1 MLERLVAA
9 SIRSRKVVAGL
20 LVLVLALGVVAARR
34 LPIDALPDVSSIQVD
49 ILTKCGGLSPVEVER
64 AVTVPIEKALNGLPH
79 SAQLRSVSRFGLS
92 SVTVVFED
100 GTDIWWARQLVLERI
115 RQVQGDLPPSASLPE
130 LAPPSTGLG
139 TIYKFVVRSEQ
150 HSPMQLRTLLD
161 WEIGPRLRSVPGVV
175 EVNPFGGELKQYQ
188 VLVDPP
194 KLRSH
199 GLTLNEVLEA
209 LSTAN
214 MNVGGGY
221 VERGGES
228 FTIRGSGLVRD
239 ESEIGNVVI
248 RSSKSG
254 PSVLV
259 KHVADVKIG
268 SALRYGVVTLNGE
281 REAVSGLVMMLA
293 HANSRDVIYAV
304 KARMKEIERDLPPGV
319 TIDVIYDRADFV
331 ERTLTTVA
339 TNLAEGLLIVTVV
352 LAIMLGTIRGALV
365 TALGIPASMAIAL
378 FGMHL
383 FGVTGDLMSLGAID
397 FGFLVDGPIVV
408 LEGTIAA
415 TAGRALVGKARAR
428 AYEDVAKLVV
438 KPVAFAVAIIMLV
451 YIPLLTLE
459 GVEGKMFRPMAI
471 TMACAL
477 FGALVYSVVF
487 FPPLLVL
494 AVPPAKGHG
503 PVWLE
508 HLAHGYE
515 RLLPAALRWRW
526 PLLGGSLAALVVV
539 GLSFAKSGAEFVPRI
554 FEGDCVLAMLRPP
567 SISLEEAR
575 RLDLLAEKIVVD
587 MPEAQKALGQSGRAE
602 MALDAVGNNN
612 TDILVP
618 LTPRKEWKNASSFEE
633 LSTLLKDKIESEV
646 PSTFVSVSQPIE
658 DLTNQLIAGSRA
670 DVSIKIV
677 GPDLDRLVEY
687 SNLVGEIVR
696 DIPGTGDLKI
706 ERILGQPT
714 ITATADRARMAR
726 YGVKVKNAFDVLAAS
741 REGVRVGEVYEDE
754 RRFDLRVFVPPT
766 GPNAG
771 ALADLF
777 VETEHGDGV
786 PMREV
791 VSLDEGDGPSVVKR
805 LNRERLIRVDVNL
818 RGRDLVSWV
827 AEARAKVARA
837 ANLPTG
843 YRIEWGG
850 QFENF
855 ERASARL
862 AIVVP
867 AVVAVILGMLF
878 WMFGSFR
885 PAFAVFLLVPFATT
899 GGMLGLLARGM
910 PFSLPAAVG
919 FIALGGVSVLNG
931 VVIATATRRA
941 MLEGAPI
948 AAAVTK
954 GCATSIRAVLT
965 TAAVAGLG
973 FLPMALSTSA
983 GSEVQRPLAT
993 VVIVGIFFSTALTL
1007 LVLPGLMVMLLPGWT
1022 EPAAEEDEEEGSR
1035 SVPTPSPS
1043 PSPSP

>member
-1 MLERLVAA
+1 MLEWIVDR
-9 SIRSRKVVAGL
+9 SIRARKVVAGL
-20 LVLVLALGVVAARR
+20 LALVLALGVLAAQR
-34 LPIDALPDVSSIQVD
+34 LPIDALPDVSSVQVD

-64 AVTVPIEKALNGLPH
+64 TVTVPIEKALNGIPRG
-79 SAQLRSVSRFGLS
+79 AQIRSISRFGLS
-92 SVTVVFED
+92 SVTVVFQD

-115 RQVQGDLPPSASLPE
+115 RQAQGDLSPSASLPE

-139 TIYKFVVRSEQ
+139 TIYKFVVRSPH
-150 HSPMQLRTLLD
+150 HSPMQLRTMLD
-161 WEIGPRLRSVPGVV
+161 WEIAPRLRNVPGVV

-188 VLVDPP
+188 VKVDPAR
-194 KLRSH
+194 LRAR
-199 GLTLNEVLEA
+199 GLTLNQVMAALEE
-209 LSTAN
+209 AN
-214 MNVGGGY
+214 VSVGGGY

-228 FTIRGSGLVRD
+228 YTIRGRGLVKD
-239 ESEIGNVVI
+239 EAEIADVVV
-248 RSSKSG
+248 RSTQDG
-254 PSVLV
+254 PPVLV
-259 KHVADVKIG
+259 KQIADVEVG
-268 SALRYGVVTLNGE
+268 AALRYGVVTLDGE
-281 REAVSGLVMMLA
+281 REAVSALVMMLA
-293 HANSRDVIYAV
+293 GANSRDVVYAV
-304 KARMKEIERDLPPGV
+304 KARVAEIERDLPPGV
-319 TIDVIYDRADFV
+319 SIEVIYDRADFV
-331 ERTLTTVA
+331 ERTLKTVA

-352 LAIMLGTIRGALV
+352 LALFLGTIRGALV
-365 TALGIPASMAIAL
+365 VALGIPASMAIAL

-408 LEGTIAA
+408 LEAVVAG
-415 TAGRALVGKARAR
+415 TAGRALVGAARAR
-428 AYEDVAKLVV
+428 AYAEVAKLVV

-477 FGALVYSVVF
+477 FGALVYSILF
-487 FPPLLVL
+487 FPALMVL
-494 AVPPAKGHG
+494 FVQPAAGHG
-503 PVWLE
+503 PAWLE
-508 HLAHGYE
+508 RLTHAYE
-515 RLLPAALRWRW
+515 RLLGVAMKARW
-526 PLLGGSLAALVVV
+526 PLLGANAAALVAV
-539 GLSFAKSGAEFVPRI
+539 GFAFSQAGAEFVPRI
-554 FEGDCVLAMLRPP
+554 FEGDCILAMLRAP

-575 RLDLLAEKIVVD
+575 RLDLLAEKIVLSF
-587 MPEAQKALGQSGRAE
+587 PETRRALGQSGRAE

-618 LTPRKEWKNASSFEE
+618 LAPMKEWKSARDFEE

-670 DVSIKIV
+670 DVSIKIL
-677 GPDLDRLVEY
+677 GPDLDRLVAF
-687 SNLVGEIVR
+687 SDAVGGVVR

-714 ITATADRARMAR
+714 ITATADRAKMAR
-726 YGVKVKNAFDVLAAS
+726 HGVKVRHAFDVLAAS
-741 REGVRVGEVYEDE
+741 REGVKVGEVYENE
-754 RRFDLRVFVPPT
+754 RRFDLRVLVPPSA
-766 GPNAG
+766 PNAE
-771 ALADLF
+771 ALSDLF
-777 VETEHGDGV
+777 VETERGESV

-791 VSLDEGDGPSVVKR
+791 VKLEEGDGPSVVKR
-805 LNRERLIRVDVNL
+805 LNRERIIRVDVNL

-827 AEARAKVARA
+827 TEARAKVGA
-837 ANLPTG
+837 AVEMPNG

-867 AVVAVILGMLF
+867 AVVAVILGMLV
-878 WMFGSFR
+878 WMFRSFR
-885 PAFAVFLLVPFATT
+885 PALAVFLLVPFAAT

-941 MLEGAPI
+941 MLEGKDADE
-948 AAAVTK
+948 AAKHGSAH
-954 GCATSIRAVLT
+954 SLRAVLT
-965 TAAVAGLG
+965 TGAVAGLG

-993 VVIVGIFFSTALTL
+993 VVIVGIFLSTALTL
-1007 LVLPGLMVMLLPGWT
+1007 TVFPGLLGAMLRRWNPNEG
-1022 EPAAEEDEEEGSR
+1022 EPDREG
-1035 SVPTPSPS
+1035 
-1043 PSPSP
+1043 

>member
-1 MLERLVAA
+1 MLESIVAL
-9 SIRSRKVVAGL
+9 SIRSRKVVATL
-20 LVLVLALGVVAARR
+20 LMVVLALGVIAAQK
-34 LPIDALPDVSSIQVD
+34 LPIDALPDVSSVQVD

-64 AVTVPIEKALNGLPH
+64 TVTVPIEKALNGVPR

-100 GTDIWWARQLVLERI
+100 GTDLWWARQMILERI
-115 RQVQGDLPPSASLPE
+115 RQVQGDLPPSATLPE

-150 HSPMQLRTLLD
+150 HSPMQLRTMLD
-161 WEIGPRLRSVPGVV
+161 WDIGPRLRSVPGVV

-188 VLVDPP
+188 VQVDPQR
-194 KLRSH
+194 LRAR
-199 GLTLNEVLEA
+199 GLGLNDVVQA
-209 LSTAN
+209 LSTASL
-214 MNVGGGY
+214 NVGGGY

-228 FTIRGSGLVRD
+228 FTIRGNGMVRS
-239 ESEIGNVVI
+239 EEEIGDVVI
-248 RSSKSG
+248 RSSKGG

-259 KHVADVKIG
+259 RHVADVEIG
-268 SALRYGVVTLNGE
+268 AALRYGVVTLDGE

-293 HANSRDVIYAV
+293 RSNSRDVIYAV
-304 KARMKEIERDLPPGV
+304 KQRMEEIKKDLPPGV

-331 ERTLTTVA
+331 ERTLSTVA

-352 LAIMLGTIRGALV
+352 LAVMLGTIRGALV
-365 TALGIPASMAIAL
+365 TALGIPTSMAIAL

-408 LEGTIAA
+408 LEAIIAA
-415 TAGRALVGKARAR
+415 TAGRSLVGKARAR
-428 AYEDVAKLVV
+428 AYTDVAKIVV
-438 KPVAFAVAIIMLV
+438 KPVAFSVAIIMLV

-459 GVEGKMFRPMAI
+459 GVEGKMFRPMAV

-477 FGALVYSVVF
+477 FGALVYSVCF
-487 FPPLLVL
+487 FPALLVL
-494 AVPPAKGHG
+494 AVGPAKNHG
-503 PVWLE
+503 PKWLE
-508 HLAHGYE
+508 RIAHGYE
-515 RLLPAALRWRW
+515 RLVPRAIAFRW
-526 PLLGGSLAALVVV
+526 PLV
-539 GLSFAKSGAEFVPRI
+539 GLSLLALGGVGFLFSNAGAEFVPRI
-554 FEGDCVLAMLRPP
+554 FEGDCVLAMQRAP
-567 SISLEEAR
+567 SVSLEEAR
-575 RLDLLAEKIVVD
+575 RLDLLAEKVVLSF
-587 MPEAQKALGQSGRAE
+587 PEAGKALGQSGRAE

-618 LTPRKEWKNASSFEE
+618 LKPRKSWTSANDFEE
-633 LSTLLKDKIESEV
+633 LSNKLKDKLETEV

-670 DVSIKIV
+670 DVSIKII
-677 GPDLDRLVEY
+677 GTDLDKLVEL
-687 SNLVGEIVR
+687 SNHVGDLVR
-696 DIPGTGDLKI
+696 DIRGTGDLKI
-706 ERILGQPT
+706 ERILGQPS

-726 YGVKVKNAFDVLAAS
+726 YGVKVQQAFDVLAAS
-741 REGVRVGEVYEDE
+741 REGVNVGQVYEEE
-754 RRFDLRVFVPPT
+754 RRFDLRVFVPPPE
-766 GPNAG
+766 PNAEG
-771 ALADLF
+771 LADLF
-777 VETEHGDGV
+777 VETERGDTV
-786 PMREV
+786 PLAEV
-791 VSLDEGDGPSVVKR
+791 VTFDEGDGPSVVKR
-805 LNRERLIRVDVNL
+805 LDRERLIRVDVNL

-827 AEARAKVARA
+827 EEAKAKVGKA
-837 ANLPTG
+837 ANLPSG
-843 YRIEWGG
+843 YRVEWGG

-862 AIVVP
+862 ALVIP

-878 WMFGSFR
+878 LMFRSFR
-885 PAFAVFLLVPFATT
+885 PAFAVFLLVPFAAT

-931 VVIATATRRA
+931 VVITTSTRQS
-941 MLEGAPI
+941 MLQGLPLE
-948 AAAVTK
+948 AAVAK
-954 GCATSIRAVLT
+954 GSASSIRAVLT

-1007 LVLPGLMVMLLPGWT
+1007 LVLPGLLATLLKGWSIVDPQEDDDVGDAVPAPG
-1022 EPAAEEDEEEGSR
+1022 E
-1035 SVPTPSPS
+1035 
-1043 PSPSP
+1043 

>member
-1 MLERLVAA
+1 MLESLVAL
-9 SIRSRKVVAGL
+9 SIKSRKVVLGL
-20 LVLVLALGVVAARR
+20 LVIVLALGVVVARR

-64 AVTVPIEKALNGLPH
+64 TVTVPVEKALNGIPK

-100 GTDIWWARQLVLERI
+100 GTDVWWARQMVLERI
-115 RQVQGDLPPSASLPE
+115 RQVQGDLPPSASIPE

-139 TIYKFVVRSEQ
+139 TIYKFVVRSEH
-150 HSPMQLRTLLD
+150 HSPMQLRTMLD

-188 VLVDPP
+188 VRIDPQR
-194 KLRSH
+194 LRAR
-199 GLTLNEVLEA
+199 GLTLNDVVQALE
-209 LSTAN
+209 TASL
-214 MNVGGGY
+214 NVGGGY

-228 FTIRGSGLVRD
+228 FTIRGHGMVHG
-239 ESEIGNVVI
+239 ESEIGEVLI
-248 RSSKSG
+248 RGGKGGS
-254 PSVLV
+254 SVLV
-259 KHVADVKIG
+259 RHVADVEIG
-268 SALRYGVVTLNGE
+268 AALRYGVVTLDGE

-293 HANSRDVIYAV
+293 RANSRDVIYAV
-304 KARMKEIERDLPPGV
+304 KLRMEEIKKDLPPGV

-331 ERTLTTVA
+331 ERTLSTVA
-339 TNLAEGLLIVTVV
+339 TNLLEGLLIVTIV
-352 LAIMLGTIRGALV
+352 LAVMLGSIRGALV

-378 FGMHL
+378 FGMAL

-408 LEGTIAA
+408 LEAVIAA

-428 AYEDVAKLVV
+428 AYADVAKVV
-438 KPVAFAVAIIMLV
+438 IKPVAFAVAIIMLV

-487 FPPLLVL
+487 FPALLVL

-503 PVWLE
+503 PMWLE
-508 HLAHGYE
+508 RLAHGYE
-515 RLLPAALRWRW
+515 RVVKRAIVLRW
-526 PLLGGSLAALVVV
+526 PLLGVSLVALVGV
-539 GLSFAKSGAEFVPRI
+539 GFAFSHAGAEFVPRI
-554 FEGDCVLAMLRPP
+554 FEGDCVLAMQRAP
-567 SISLEEAR
+567 SVSLEEAR
-575 RLDLLAEKIVVD
+575 RLDLLAEKVVLSF
-587 MPEAQKALGQSGRAE
+587 PEAAKALGQSGRAE

-618 LTPRKEWKNASSFEE
+618 LRPKKEWSSATDFED
-633 LSTLLKDKIESEV
+633 LSAKLKDKIETEV

-670 DVSIKIV
+670 DVSIKII
-677 GPDLDRLVEY
+677 GADLDKLVEL
-687 SNLVGEIVR
+687 SNLVGDIVR

-726 YGVKVKNAFDVLAAS
+726 YGVKVQHAFDVLAAS
-741 REGVRVGEVYEDE
+741 REGVRVGQVYEEE
-754 RRFDLRVFVPPT
+754 RRFDLRVFVPPSQ
-766 GPNAG
+766 PNAE

-777 VETEHGDGV
+777 VESERGETV
-786 PMREV
+786 PMAEV
-791 VSLDEGDGPSVVKR
+791 VSFDEGDGPSVVKR
-805 LNRERLIRVDVNL
+805 LNRERLIRVDANL

-827 AEARAKVARA
+827 EEAKRKVAKS
-837 ANLPTG
+837 ANLPSG
-843 YRIEWGG
+843 YRLEWGG

-862 AIVVP
+862 ALVIP

-878 WMFGSFR
+878 WMFRSLK
-885 PAFAVFLLVPFATT
+885 PAFAVFLLVPFAAT
-899 GGMLGLLARGM
+899 GGMIGLLARGM

-931 VVIATATRRA
+931 VVITTATRQA
-941 MLEGAPI
+941 MLEGLPLDATV
-948 AAAVTK
+948 AK
-954 GCATSIRAVLT
+954 GSAGSIRAVLT

-1007 LVLPGLMVMLLPGWT
+1007 LVLPGLLATLLRGWALADPET
-1022 EPAAEEDEEEGSR
+1022 DEDALGEPASDTAVPAE
-1035 SVPTPSPS
+1035 
-1043 PSPSP
+1043 

>member
-1 MLERLVAA
+1 MLEKLVASA
-9 SIRSRKVVAGL
+9 ISARKAAAAL
-20 LVLVLALGVVAARR
+20 LVIVLALGVVAARR
-34 LPIDALPDVSSIQVD
+34 LPIDALPDVSSVQVD

-64 AVTVPIEKALNGLPH
+64 TVTVPIEKSLNGIPH
-79 SAQLRSVSRFGLS
+79 SAQLRSISRFGLS
-92 SVTVVFED
+92 SVTVVFDD

-115 RQVQGDLPPSASLPE
+115 RQVQSDLPPSASIPE

-139 TIYKFVVRSEQ
+139 TIYKFVVRSEN
-150 HSPMQLRTLLD
+150 HSAMQLRTLLD
-161 WEIGPRLRSVPGVV
+161 WEIGPKLRGVPGVV

-188 VLVDPP
+188 VLVDPQR
-194 KLRSH
+194 LRARS
-199 GLTLNEVLEA
+199 LTFHDITSALEGA
-209 LSTAN
+209 SL
-214 MNVGGGY
+214 NVGGGY

-228 FTIRGSGLVRD
+228 YTIRGRGMVRD
-239 ESEIGNVVI
+239 ETEIGDVVV
-248 RSSKSG
+248 RSAKDG
-254 PSVLV
+254 PPILV
-259 KHVADVKIG
+259 KHVAEVHIG
-268 SALRYGVVTLNGE
+268 AALRYGVVTLDGE

-293 HANSRDVIYAV
+293 RANSRDVIYAV
-304 KARMKEIERDLPPGV
+304 KARMDEIRKDLPPGV

-331 ERTLTTVA
+331 ERTLQTVA

-352 LAIMLGTIRGALV
+352 LALMLGTIRGALV
-365 TALGIPASMAIAL
+365 VALGIPASMSIAL

-408 LEGTIAA
+408 LEGVIAA
-415 TAGRALVGKARAR
+415 TAGRELVGKARAR
-428 AYEDVAKLVV
+428 AYTDVARVVV

-487 FPPLLVL
+487 FPALLVL

-503 PVWLE
+503 PKWLE
-508 HLAHGYE
+508 RIADGYA
-515 RLLPAALRWRW
+515 RLVPSIMQLRW
-526 PLLGGSLAALVVV
+526 PLLGASALALFGAGALF
-539 GLSFAKSGAEFVPRI
+539 SRSGAEFVPRI
-554 FEGDCVLAMLRPP
+554 FEGDCILAMQRAP

-575 RLDLLAEKIVVD
+575 RLDLLTEKTVLSF
-587 MPEAQKALGQSGRAE
+587 PEAGKALGQSGRAE
-602 MALDAVGNNN
+602 MALDAVGNGN

-618 LTPRKEWKNASSFEE
+618 LRPRKGWTSAKDFEE
-633 LSTLLKDKIESEV
+633 LSTKLKDKIETDV

-670 DVSIKIV
+670 DVSIKII
-677 GPDLDRLVEY
+677 GPDLEKLVEL
-687 SNLVGEIVR
+687 SNSVGEIVR
-696 DIPGTGDLKI
+696 GVRGTGDLKI

-741 REGVRVGEVYEDE
+741 REGLRVGEVYEED
-754 RRFDLRVFVPPT
+754 RRFDLRVFVPPSK
-766 GPNAG
+766 PNAE

-777 VETEHGDGV
+777 VETERGETV

-791 VSLDEGDGPSVVKR
+791 VTFEEGDGPSVVKR
-805 LNRERLIRVDVNL
+805 LNRERIIRVDVNL
-818 RGRDLVSWV
+818 RGRDLVSFV
-827 AEARAKVARA
+827 DEARRKVGSA
-837 ANLPTG
+837 AHLPSG

-862 AIVVP
+862 ALVIP

-878 WMFGSFR
+878 LMFRSFR
-885 PAFAVFLLVPFATT
+885 PAFAVFLLVPFAAT

-941 MLEGAPI
+941 MLEGLSLD
-948 AAAVTK
+948 AAVAHGTVH
-954 GCATSIRAVLT
+954 SIRAVLT

-1007 LVLPGLMVMLLPGWT
+1007 LVLPGLLSTLLKGWAIET
-1022 EPAAEEDEEEGSR
+1022 PDEDAPLASK
-1035 SVPTPSPS
+1035 P
-1043 PSPSP
+1043 

>member
-1 MLERLVAA
+1 MLGSLVAA
-9 SIRSRKVVAGL
+9 CIRSRKLVAGL
-20 LVLVLALGVVAARR
+20 LVVVLALGVFVARR
-34 LPIDALPDVSSIQVD
+34 LPIDALPDVSSVQVD
-49 ILTKCGGLSPVEVER
+49 ILTKCGGLAPVEVER
-64 AVTVPIEKALNGLPH
+64 TVTVPVEKALNGLPR

-100 GTDIWWARQLVLERI
+100 GTDIWWARQMVLERV

-188 VLVDPP
+188 VQVDPQR
-194 KLRSH
+194 LRAR
-199 GLTLNEVLEA
+199 GLTLRDVVASLE
-209 LSTAN
+209 TASL
-214 MNVGGGY
+214 NVGGGY

-228 FTIRGSGLVRD
+228 FTIRGRGMVHNED
-239 ESEIGNVVI
+239 EIGDVVI
-248 RSSKSG
+248 RSSVG
-254 PSVLV
+254 GTPVLV
-259 KHVADVKIG
+259 RHVADVNVG
-268 SALRYGVVTLNGE
+268 AALRYGVVTLNGE

-293 HANSRDVIYAV
+293 RANSRDVIYAV
-304 KARMKEIERDLPPGV
+304 KKRMAELEKELPPGV
-319 TIDVIYDRADFV
+319 TIDVIYDRSDFV
-331 ERTLTTVA
+331 ERTLSTVA
-339 TNLAEGLLIVTVV
+339 TNLAEGLLIVTIV
-352 LAIMLGTIRGALV
+352 LAVMLGTVRGALV
-365 TALGIPASMAIAL
+365 TALGIPVSMAIAL
-378 FGMHL
+378 FGMSL

-408 LEGTIAA
+408 LEGVIAA
-415 TAGRALVGKARAR
+415 TAGRELVGRARAR
-428 AYEDVAKLVV
+428 AYADVAKVV
-438 KPVAFAVAIIMLV
+438 VEPVAFSVAIIMLV

-487 FPPLLVL
+487 FPALLVL
-494 AVPPAKGHG
+494 VVPPAKDHG
-503 PVWLE
+503 PRWME
-508 HLAHGYE
+508 RLAHGYE
-515 RLLPAALRWRW
+515 GVVRHALRLRW
-526 PLLGGSLAALVVV
+526 PLLGVSAVALVGAGVA
-539 GLSFAKSGAEFVPRI
+539 FAGSGAEFIPRI
-554 FEGDCVLAMLRPP
+554 FEGDCVLAMQRAP
-567 SISLEEAR
+567 SVSLEEAR
-575 RLDLLAEKIVVD
+575 RLDLLAEKVVLSF
-587 MPEAQKALGQSGRAE
+587 PETAKALGQSGRAE

-618 LTPRKEWKNASSFEE
+618 LKPRKGWTSANDFEE
-633 LSTLLKDKIESEV
+633 LSALLKDKIESEV
-646 PSTFVSVSQPIE
+646 PSTFVSISQPIE

-670 DVSIKIV
+670 DVSIKII
-677 GPDLDRLVEY
+677 GPDLDKLVEL
-687 SNLVGEIVR
+687 SNQVGDIVR
-696 DIPGTGDLKI
+696 DIRGTGDLKI
-706 ERILGQPT
+706 ERILGQPS

-726 YGVKVKNAFDVLAAS
+726 YGVKVQHAFDVLAAS
-741 REGVRVGEVYEDE
+741 REGVRVGDVYEQE
-754 RRFDLRVFVPPT
+754 RRFDLRVFVPPSQ
-766 GPNAG
+766 PNAE

-777 VETEHGDGV
+777 VETEHGDTV
-786 PMREV
+786 PLAEV
-791 VSLDEGDGPSVVKR
+791 VSFDEGDGPSVVKR
-805 LNRERLIRVDVNL
+805 LDRERLIRVDANL

-827 AEARAKVARA
+827 EEAKSKVAKA

-843 YRIEWGG
+843 YRLEWGG

-862 AIVVP
+862 ALVIP

-878 WMFGSFR
+878 VMFRSLR
-885 PAFAVFLLVPFATT
+885 PAFAVFLLVPFAAT

-931 VVIATATRRA
+931 VVITTATRQA
-941 MLEGAPI
+941 MVEGLPLD
-948 AAAVTK
+948 AAVVK
-954 GCATSIRAVLT
+954 GAAGSIRAVLT

-1007 LVLPGLMVMLLPGWT
+1007 LVLPGLLAMLLRGWSLAAHE
-1022 EPAAEEDEEEGSR
+1022 EPDDELAAAAGE
-1035 SVPTPSPS
+1035 
-1043 PSPSP
+1043 